1 MLTIEIPDKEYFD
14 DETQRFF
21 TVKGSTLMLEHSL
34 ASLSKWEQKW
44 EIPFLNKVE
53 KTNEQTLDYIRCMVV
68 SPENPPEQI
77 FSTLSKDITDK
88 ISEYIN
94 AKMTATWFN
103 DAKANQRSSSEVV
116 TAEIIY
122 YWMVAL
128 NVPFETQYWHL
139 NRLLTLI
146 RVINIKND
154 PKKKMMP
161 KSEAAAQQRLLN
173 EQRKARFNT
182 KG

>member
-14 DETQRFF
+14 DDTQRFF
-21 TVKGSTLMLEHSL
+21 TIKGSTLTLEHSL

-103 DAKANQRSSSEVV
+103 DTRANQRTSNEVV

-161 KSEAAAQQRLLN
+161 KSEAATQQRLLN
-173 EQRKARFNT
+173 EQRRARYNS